1 MNYIG
6 LSRYDTANGPGV
18 RVSLFVSGCRVKC
31 KGCFNKE
38 SWSFDA
44 GKPFTAET
52 ENEIIE
58 ALSSKWIAGFSLLG
72 GDPFEPE
79 HAQTLAALLKR
90 IKETCP
96 EKPIWV
102 WTGRTYEHV
111 QDSPLMPYIDFL
123 VDGPYVEKHKMER
136 QGAWRG
142 SDNQKIIA
150 LRNGSPK
157 DASPEAQAIAQQAM
171 QEH

>member
-6 LSRYDTANGPGV
+6 LSCYDTANGPGV
-18 RVSLFVSGCRVKC
+18 RVSLFVSGCRVHC
-31 KGCFNKE
+31 RGCFNQE
-38 SWSFDA
+38 SWSFTA

-52 ENEIIE
+52 EEEILR
-58 ALSSKWIAGFSLLG
+58 ALDNKWIAGFSLLG

-79 HAQTLAALLKR
+79 HADTLAALLKH
-90 IKETCP
+90 IKEKFP

-111 QDSPLMPYIDFL
+111 KESPLMPFIDVL
-123 VDGPYVEKHKMER
+123 VDGPYVEKHKIER

-142 SDNQKIIA
+142 SDNQKIIP
-150 LRNGSPK
+150 LKNGSMEA
-157 DASPEAQAIAQQAM
+157 ASPEAKARAEKAM
-171 QEH
+171 LEH